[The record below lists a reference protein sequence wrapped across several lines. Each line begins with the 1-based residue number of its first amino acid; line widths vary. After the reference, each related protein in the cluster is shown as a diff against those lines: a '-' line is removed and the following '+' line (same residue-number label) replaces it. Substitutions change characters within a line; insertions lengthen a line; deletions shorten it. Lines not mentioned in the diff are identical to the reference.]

1 MLRFIESKAH
11 TQKPSPEARPFYS
24 PRMRK
29 GRQVVKFKLTYTHA
43 HSSSHGSKP
52 MGTIRKLEDLSDYC
66 EIFFVQSSRRQ
77 NTSWSIQMPRQSPR
91 IAGVLT
97 TKKEMMAGL
106 PSVTGVQET
115 NTPDESPD
123 EILRST
129 KSKSFKNQ
137 FAWRPSALFSEVQNV
152 HQHPKATIREN
163 EFQKTWIIDL
173 LHQML
178 VKIELTWTHVRV

>member
-77 NTSWSIQMPRQSPR
+77 NTSWSIQKCLDNIQGLLECWLLNRRWWQDWHQWLDYKKQIRQTRALTKYYAPPSPSR
-91 IAGVLT
+91 LKINSPEDRLLYSPKYKMYIST
-97 TKKEMMAGL
+97 PKPQSERMNFKK
-106 PSVTGVQET
+106 
-115 NTPDESPD
+115 
-123 EILRST
+123 
-129 KSKSFKNQ
+129 
-137 FAWRPSALFSEVQNV
+137 
-152 HQHPKATIREN
+152 H
-163 EFQKTWIIDL
+163 DL